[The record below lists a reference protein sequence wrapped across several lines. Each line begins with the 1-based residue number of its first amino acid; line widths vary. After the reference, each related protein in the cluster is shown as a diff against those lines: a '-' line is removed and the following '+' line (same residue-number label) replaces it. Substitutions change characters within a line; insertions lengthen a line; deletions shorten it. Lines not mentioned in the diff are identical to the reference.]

1 MGFRNS
7 RSFGSGYTRGSGI
20 AKRIKASG
28 IVSDIASMG
37 SAESSQNLGRA
48 SSLSSKS
55 KGTGSASLH
64 DAVMGSH
71 TGSMMDSRVF
81 GNSTRGKSLL
91 AKLSKY
97 LDPEQESSGSVLGMP
112 ATPTDGAAKA
122 PMGHQGSKSTQ

>member
-7 RSFGSGYTRGSGI
+7 RSLGSGYTRGSGI
-20 AKRIKASG
+20 AMRIKASG
-28 IVSDIASMG
+28 IASDIASMG

-64 DAVMGSH
+64 DAVMNSN
-71 TGSMMDSRVF
+71 SMMDSRVF

-112 ATPTDGAAKA
+112 AAPADGAAKA
-122 PMGHQGSKSTQ
+122 PMGHQRSKSTQ